1 MLGGTDHD
9 HDRETYRERAEDIV
23 YDVRAWSQS
32 ISWSV
37 VLGGLGAALTGWA
50 QHDTALLASGVT
62 ALVVA
67 FLPRARPAWIGGVVR
82 TWAMARGWTAV
93 PAEERP
99 LRTPDEILSERV
111 RARPAVEVR
120 RRDES

>member
-1 MLGGTDHD
+1 MQGGTDHD
-9 HDRETYRERAEDIV
+9 HDGWTYRERAEDAL

-37 VLGGLGAALTGWA
+37 VLGGLGMALTGWA

-62 ALVVA
+62 AVVVA
-67 FLPRARPAWIGGVVR
+67 FLPRARPEWIKQVVR
-82 TWAMARGWTAV
+82 TWGMKQGWTAV

-111 RARPAVEVR
+111 RVRPVVEVR